1 MNDLFQE
8 KDIKPMLIGLE
19 SPPFDDDAF
28 LYELKIDGERCVAYL
43 DPASGTDLRNKRDRK
58 LLPIVPELSGIHR
71 CVSQRCILD
80 GELAV
85 MSVAG
90 PDFFAI
96 QRRSMMTNP
105 QKIQLAAQQQPACFV
120 AFDLLYL
127 CDKPT
132 VGLPLMER
140 KRLLQETVV
149 HENARFA
156 VSRVVESGGAAFF
169 ELVKAQGLEGIVA
182 KRRASRYSFGKRT
195 KDWIK
200 SKVLLDEDFVVCGYI
215 HGEDRMN
222 SLILGQYQ
230 DGRLVPKGS
239 VSLGVNGEAFRR
251 IRTLPVS
258 FTPIFPNPSEHG
270 RVVWITPILVC
281 TVRYMAKTEHGGM
294 RQPVF
299 KGLRD
304 DKVPEECVARDIP

>member
-1 MNDLFQE
+1 MTDLFRE
-8 KDIKPMLIGLE
+8 KGIKPMLIGLE
-19 SPPFDDDAF
+19 SPPFDDAAF

-71 CVSQRCILD
+71 CVSRRCILD

-85 MSVAG
+85 MSAAD

-105 QKIQLAAQQQPACFV
+105 QKIHLAAQQRPACFV

-140 KRLLQETVV
+140 KRLLQKTVV

-156 VSRVVESGGAAFF
+156 VSRVVESGGVAFF
-169 ELVKAQGLEGIVA
+169 QLVRARGLEGIVA
-182 KRRASRYSFGKRT
+182 KRRDSRYSFDKRT

-215 HGEDRMN
+215 RREEHMN

-251 IRTLPVS
+251 IRALPVS
-258 FTPIFPNPSEHG
+258 LAPIFPDSSERG
-270 RVVWITPILVC
+270 RIVWVTPVLVC
-281 TVRYMAKTEHGGM
+281 TVRYLSKTEHGGM

-304 DKVPEECVARDIP
+304 DKAPEECVAREIP